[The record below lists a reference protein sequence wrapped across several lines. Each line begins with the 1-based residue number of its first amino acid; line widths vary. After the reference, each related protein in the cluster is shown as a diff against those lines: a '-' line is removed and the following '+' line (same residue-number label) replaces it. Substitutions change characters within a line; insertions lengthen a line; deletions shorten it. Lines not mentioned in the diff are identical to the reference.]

1 MPSTTPCYARFSVL
15 VMEVRGLH
23 HVNVNVRDL
32 TEALDFYVQGL
43 GFEPFHRPE
52 MQIRGGWLRM
62 GAHELH
68 IMEVA
73 NIVPDKKQHFA
84 LLVNSVDD
92 ACKELDEKGISFR
105 RITND
110 NGRSDQLFLHDPT
123 GNRIEIQE

>member
-1 MPSTTPCYARFSVL
+1 
-15 VMEVRGLH
+15 MEVRGLH

-43 GFEPFHRPE
+43 GFEQFHRPE
-52 MQIRGGWLRM
+52 MAVRGGWLRM

-105 RITND
+105 RITNTD
-110 NGRSDQLFLHDPT
+110 GRSDQLFLHDPT

>member
-1 MPSTTPCYARFSVL
+1 
-15 VMEVRGLH
+15 
-23 HVNVNVRDL
+23 
-32 TEALDFYVQGL
+32 
-43 GFEPFHRPE
+43 
-52 MQIRGGWLRM
+52 M

>member
-1 MPSTTPCYARFSVL
+1 
-15 VMEVRGLH
+15 MEVRGLH

-43 GFEPFHRPE
+43 GFE
-52 MQIRGGWLRM
+52 
-62 GAHELH
+62 LH

-92 ACKELDEKGISFR
+92 TCKELDEKGISFR
-105 RITND
+105 RITNTD
-110 NGRSDQLFLHDPT
+110 GRSDQLFLHDPT